1 MTNTLTD
8 FSDDK
13 LIDLLN
19 DGDRGALDE
28 IYRRHWSAMYIASF
42 NMLKDHDAC
51 MDINQDIFTWLWTKR
66 GELKITSLKSY
77 LLSAVRYKV
86 TDVIRRVKVGKVF
99 LDHLSQAEASFDN
112 VTSDLEVK
120 ELRKIIL
127 QFIADLP
134 DRCREVFDLSRNHH
148 LSNKEIALR
157 LGITEKAV
165 ERQMTIA
172 LKRFKSSIGSSYHI
186 FIGLF

>member
-1 MTNTLTD
+1 MTNLFTD
-8 FSDDK
+8 FPDEK

-19 DGDRGALDE
+19 DGDKAALDE
-28 IYRRHWSAMYIASF
+28 IYRRHWSAMYVASF
-42 NMLKDHDAC
+42 NILKDHDAC

-66 GELKITSLKSY
+66 GELKIVSLKSY
-77 LLSAVRYKV
+77 LISAVRYKV
-86 TDVIRRVKVGKVF
+86 TDVIRKVKVGKVF
-99 LDHLSQAEASFDN
+99 LDHLEKAEASFDN
-112 VTSDLEVK
+112 VTSDIEVK
-120 ELRKIIL
+120 ELRKIII

-172 LKRFKSSIGSSYHI
+172 LKRFKSSIGTSYHI
-186 FIGLF
+186 FIALF